1 MQFDFFKRL
10 IFRAEKP
17 AHRAPEPRAVAEK
30 ILAAPAE
37 DPLLLQA
44 RTLLI
49 EAGAP
54 ALASRVQFRWNPKM
68 LSAAGMAYPQRALI
82 LLNPRLREFE
92 GEADRTMR
100 HELAHLLAQERAGRR
115 RIAPHGEEWR
125 KACRDLGLVDEK
137 RTHNLPFPQR
147 KVTKKYHY
155 RCPVC
160 LVHLGRVKPLR
171 RGSAC
176 IRCCRKLNRGH
187 YDERFRFVK
196 CEAPVMPPD
205 KGK

>member
-10 IFRAEKP
+10 IFRADAPARRASVPRTTVEKLP
-17 AHRAPEPRAVAEK
+17 
-30 ILAAPAE
+30 AAPDE
-37 DPLLLQA
+37 DPLLVQA
-44 RTLLI
+44 RALLLA
-49 EAGAP
+49 AGAP
-54 ALASRVQFRWNPKM
+54 ALAARVQFRWNPKM
-68 LSAAGMAYPQRALI
+68 RSAAGMAYPQRALI
-82 LLNPRLREFE
+82 VLNPRLREFE
-92 GEADRTMR
+92 GEAERTMR

-137 RTHNLPFPQR
+137 RTHNLPLPQR
-147 KVTKKYHY
+147 KVARNFHY

-160 LVHLGRVKPLR
+160 NTHLGRVKPLR

-176 IRCCRKLNRGH
+176 LRCCRKLNRGH

-196 CEAPVMPPD
+196 CEAPAAPRDSVR
-205 KGK
+205 